1 MKIKPWRATSIQM
14 KSQRA
19 VDAPDNNAARAVIE
33 ANIAH
38 FTDMV
43 LAACNSAQR
52 PDLVL
57 FPEFG
62 MQGPPLEMPVADWI
76 ERACDTIPGWQT
88 APLQALA
95 REQGIFI
102 AGNMFEKDPK
112 WPGRYFNTSFLIDKA
127 GEVVAIYKRINT
139 AAFPSPHDFL
149 DAYLAETPLSE
160 VFPVVETELGRLCLI
175 PCGEINVPEVA
186 RIMMMQGAEVI
197 LHPTNSKKSAMQ
209 EATKRARAAENM
221 AYLVSANVAGNIGFS
236 RDPSVMGGRSEI
248 IDYRGNTICLLE
260 GPEESI
266 SVSAMIDVEA
276 LRAERRADT
285 TTHNPI
291 IRNRFEAYA
300 PFYAAARG
308 YPANGFLKAPMNSV
322 SETAGLLEQT
332 ISHLEATRVLQ
343 PKLDPQDA

>member
-1 MKIKPWRATSIQM
+1 MMIKPWRATCIQM
-14 KSQRA
+14 KSRRA
-19 VDAPDNNAARAVIE
+19 IDAPAELAARKVIE
-33 ANIAH
+33 SNIEN
-38 FTDMV
+38 FRSLV
-43 LAACNSAQR
+43 LKACASSEK
-52 PDLVL
+52 PDLVV

-62 MQGPPLEMPVADWI
+62 MQGPPLQMPVSEWI

-88 APLQALA
+88 GPLQSLA

-112 WPGRYFNTSFLIDKA
+112 WPGRYFNSSFLIDRA
-127 GEVVAIYKRINT
+127 GEVLVVYKRINT

-149 DAYLAETPLSE
+149 EDYLAATPLE
-160 VFPVVETELGRLCLI
+160 QVFPVVETELGRICLI

-197 LHPTNSKKSAMQ
+197 LHPTNSKKTAMQ

-221 AYLVSANVAGNIGFS
+221 VYLISANVAGNIGFS
-236 RDPSVMGGRSEI
+236 RDPSVVGGRSEI
-248 IDYRGNTICLLE
+248 IDYRGNTLSILE

-266 SVSAMIDVEA
+266 AVSAVIDVEA

-308 YPANGFLKAPMNSV
+308 YPANGFLKEPMKDV
-322 SETAGLLEQT
+322 AETDGLLRHT

-343 PKLDPQDA
+343 PQDA